1 MVLLDK
7 TMISIVPLP
16 MENAT
21 LLWSI
26 GLLLRNVDKIL
37 CGDASLGA
45 EIRTKETVGLV
56 EKAEIFAYTIAWI

>member
-26 GLLLRNVDKIL
+26 ELLLRNVEKI

-45 EIRTKETVGLV
+45 EIRTKGDSRFGG
-56 EKAEIFAYTIAWI
+56 KD

>member
-1 MVLLDK
+1 MVLDK

-16 MENAT
+16 MENVT

-26 GLLLRNVDKIL
+26 GLLLRNVNKIL

-45 EIRTKETVGLV
+45 EIRTKGDSRFGG
-56 EKAEIFAYTIAWI
+56 KG

>member
-26 GLLLRNVDKIL
+26 ELLLRNVDKIL

-45 EIRTKETVGLV
+45 EIRTKGDSRFGG
-56 EKAEIFAYTIAWI
+56 KG